1 MRITLKLLIAIVF
14 IGFGLSSKAQLHSF
28 SLGPKIGLMA
38 GAPIP
43 HGGSSSIDSSGGI
56 PLIGPNL
63 GMFFLVRFD
72 EKWSFWIEGN
82 YNRKATEYWAK
93 ANDLYYV
100 DETCIPLSNGG
111 ERCAE
116 IETIF
121 NGTTWGKFDNRYF
134 EIDALAR
141 YSFNEKWHLTAGGY
155 YSVLTKSES
164 KVQYDGYVG
173 ASSTK
178 TKSTKDLS
186 LEMNSHDYGA
196 ILGFNYRYKPVLVD
210 FRISYGLNSI
220 VREDY
225 TPIDYPIRNVFTQ
238 LTVAYQFFVKKE
250 TTSKSDD

>member
-1 MRITLKLLIAIVF
+1 MRLAVKLILVVGFIV
-14 IGFGLSSKAQLHSF
+14 FGLSLKAQFHSF

-43 HGGSSSIDSSGGI
+43 HGGSNSIDSSGGV
-56 PLIGPNL
+56 PLIGPNIGL
-63 GMFFLVRFD
+63 FFLVRFD
-72 EKWSFWIEGN
+72 EKWGLWIEGN

-111 ERCAE
+111 QRCAE

-141 YSFNEKWHLTAGGY
+141 YSFNEKWHLLGGGY
-155 YSVLTKSES
+155 YGNLAKSES
-164 KVQYDGYVG
+164 KVQYDGFVG
-173 ASSTK
+173 ASPERTAST
-178 TKSTKDLS
+178 TDLS
-186 LEMNSHDYGA
+186 LEMSNHDYGA
-196 ILGFNYRYKPVLVD
+196 ILGFNYRYKPIFVD

-220 VREDY
+220 IKDDY
-225 TPIDYPIRNVFTQ
+225 KPIDYPIRNVFAQ
-238 LTVAYQFFVKKE
+238 LTVAYQFFIKKE
-250 TTSKSDD
+250 STSNGND